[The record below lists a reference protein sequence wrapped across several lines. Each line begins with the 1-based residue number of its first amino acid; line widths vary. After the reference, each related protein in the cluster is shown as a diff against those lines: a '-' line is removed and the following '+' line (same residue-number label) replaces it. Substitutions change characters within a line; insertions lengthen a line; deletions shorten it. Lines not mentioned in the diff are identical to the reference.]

1 MLKRLKQYLLIGLAI
16 AAVYFFLSRH
26 IVFLGTDFFLLE
38 KQEMTLEYTFFS
50 IKDKKVAN
58 IIQIDPLR
66 RAGIG
71 NVLVE
76 LQLITD
82 EERYKLENYYEYG
95 SY

>member
-1 MLKRLKQYLLIGLAI
+1 MLKRLKQYFLIGLAI

-26 IVFLGTDFFLLE
+26 IVFLGTDFYLLQ

-82 EERYKLENYYEYG
+82 EERYELENYYEYE

>member
-1 MLKRLKQYLLIGLAI
+1 LLQ
-16 AAVYFFLSRH
+16 
-26 IVFLGTDFFLLE
+26 

-82 EERYKLENYYEYG
+82 EERYELENYYEYE

>member
-16 AAVYFFLSRH
+16 AAAYFFLSRH
-26 IVFLGTDFFLLE
+26 IVFLGTDFFLLK

-76 LQLITD
+76 LQIITD
-82 EERYKLENYYEYG
+82 EQRYELENQYEYG